1 MTSGSTED
9 KALFTAAWRKT
20 RQYHG
25 PFITFYLPGMIRYGN
40 LRGRYPAV
48 SVTGSHCE
56 LGCEHCKGRLL
67 EPMPSVTGPD
77 ALIPFASRFSSQGAL
92 GLLLTGGANRSGA
105 LPWGR
110 FESAIGEVNRRTR
123 LFLSAHSG
131 FVDEDQAQ
139 KLKGAGVRQ
148 ALVDVMGDEETATEI
163 YHLEGLFRVHSA
175 LEAIRK
181 SGLELVPHIVAGL
194 YYGGIRAEYRALE
207 LLRPYQP
214 AALVV
219 VVLTPLKGTPMERV
233 SPPLPLEVARL
244 IARARLTL
252 PEIPIALGCERPRDQ
267 NGWNLERLAI
277 RAGVNR
283 MAVWSEPAVQEARR
297 LGLIPRFQATC
308 CSLPYRTRFS
318 YQIEPGEIPASS
330 TKTEVRRAS
339 GDSKR

>member
-9 KALFTAAWRKT
+9 KALFTSAWRKT

-48 SVTGSHCE
+48 SLTGSRCE

-77 ALIPFASRFSSQGAL
+77 ALISLASSLSNKGAL
-92 GLLLTGGANRSGA
+92 GLLLTGGADRSGL
-105 LPWGR
+105 LPWR
-110 FESAIGEVNRRTR
+110 RYESAIGEVNRRTR

-139 KLKGAGVRQ
+139 KLKGAGIRQ
-148 ALVDVMGDEETATEI
+148 ALIDVMGDEETATGI
-163 YHLEGLFRVHSA
+163 YHLEGLFRVHSS

-194 YYGGIRAEYRALE
+194 SYGRIRAEHRALE
-207 LLRPYQP
+207 LMRPYHP
-214 AALVV
+214 AALVI
-219 VVLTPLKGTPMERV
+219 VVLTPLKGTPMEQV
-233 SPPLPLEVARL
+233 SPPPPLQVARL
-244 IARARLTL
+244 IARARIAM
-252 PEIPIALGCERPRDQ
+252 PETPIALGCERPRNRD
-267 NGWNLERLAI
+267 GWNLERLAI
-277 RAGVNR
+277 RAGINR
-283 MAVWSEPAVQEARR
+283 MAVWSEPAVHEARR

-308 CSLPYRTRFS
+308 CSLPYRARFS
-318 YQIEPGEIPASS
+318 YQSDLGEIRSSS
-330 TKTEVRRAS
+330 TSAR
-339 GDSKR
+339 